1 MVMLHGD
8 PAGRREPLDR
18 VLGREVLGVE
28 VVDDDLGLEREQ
40 PRQVGEPVGER
51 PVGREILE
59 IAVVR
64 RDVGASAAS
73 QRERVLELGA
83 HREQRCRRGQ
93 GQVDRVRGVA
103 AGAPDDGLAARDDAR
118 DRVVVPRPD
127 LAVVD
132 QEAVGETRQ
141 AGQRVGVVG
150 GQRLVGQVA
159 GGEHDRP
166 ADVRHEHVVERR
178 IGQEHAQPAVA
189 RGHGLGEGRG
199 RPGPGIAPGLE
210 EHDRSRRACQ
220 QAAFGR
226 PDPAQ
231 GPRGAEVPDHD
242 RERLRPAPLAI
253 PEPHH
258 GLLARRV
265 AGELVATQALD
276 RDDPAV
282 EQQAHGGGQGL
293 VARGDRTGSARRPPG
308 EAGSAVRAGDRLRV
322 EPAIRGIPVLGVA
335 RRAQREGPHR
345 GLRSVVRQLVDDRG
359 PGPAVGAVG
368 ERIAVA
374 PVCRVAQLGQARVA
388 GRDVGR
394 EQPVGARRTNAL
406 DDLERPGQR
415 TAVGAQVARRDAF
428 HAGARRGIGPQP
440 SGQRIEGGRCPGSLD
455 LDAAGRV
462 PDPPG
467 QVQLGGQAPHERS
480 EADALDHALDDESA
494 SASPVADGRDAHVR
508 MDGCSHGSSVG
519 PTALRSMS
527 RTARNS
533 DRRSAGRTPSPARRS
548 RPAFLARV
556 PRVPS

>member
-1 MVMLHGD
+1 MVMLDRD

-18 VLGREVLGVE
+18 VLGREVLRVE
-28 VVDDDLGLEREQ
+28 VVDDDLGLERQQ
-40 PRQVGEPVGER
+40 PRKVGEPVGER
-51 PVGREILE
+51 PVGREVLE
-59 IAVVR
+59 VTVVR
-64 RDVGASAAS
+64 RDVGTCAPG

-83 HREQRCRRGQ
+83 HREQRRRGRH
-93 GQVDRVRGVA
+93 GQVDRVGRMA
-103 AGAPDDGLAARDDAR
+103 ARAAHDRLAARDDAR
-118 DRVVVPRPD
+118 DRVVVARAD
-127 LAVVD
+127 LAIMR

-141 AGQRVGVVG
+141 AGQRVRIVG
-150 GQRLVGQVA
+150 RQRLVGEVA
-159 GGEHDRP
+159 GREHDRP
-166 ADVRHEHVVERR
+166 VELRHEHVVERR
-178 IGQEHAQPAVA
+178 VGQEHAQPAVA
-189 RGHGLGEGRG
+189 RRDGRG
-199 RPGPGIAPGLE
+199 HCRGYPRADVAPRLE

-220 QAAFGR
+220 QAALGC

-231 GPRGAEVPDHD
+231 GTSRIEVPDHD
-242 RERLRPAPLAI
+242 RERLRPAPLSI
-253 PEPHH
+253 PEAQH

-282 EQQAHGGGQGL
+282 EQQAHGGGQGRL
-293 VARGDRTGSARRPPG
+293 TRGDGSGGTRRPPG
-308 EAGSAVRAGDRLRV
+308 EPRSAVRAGDRLRV

-359 PGPAVGAVG
+359 PRATVGAVR
-368 ERIAVA
+368 ERVA
-374 PVCRVAQLGQARVA
+374 ISPVRRVAQLGQAGVA

-394 EQPVGARRTNAL
+394 EQAVGARRAYAL

-415 TAVGAQVARRDAF
+415 RLTRLEHAHRDAL
-428 HAGARRGIGPQP
+428 HAGAGRRVGPQP
-440 SGQRIEGGRCPGSLD
+440 SSQRIEGRRCTRGFD
-455 LDAAGRV
+455 LDPARGV

-467 QVQLGGQAPHERS
+467 EIQLGGQAPHERA

-494 SASPVADGRDAHVR
+494 GASPVADGRDAHVR
-508 MDGCSHGSSVG
+508 VDGRSHAPSVG

-533 DRRSAGRTPSPARRS
+533 ARRSAGRTPSPARRS
-548 RPAFLARV
+548 RPAFLAPV